1 MTVLFG
7 EIEMKLLDKE
17 TLNKNINPDGVDRS
31 FVLKPV
37 IDVITSGEEE
47 LFIDFSLPE
56 EADTSENW
64 AYAVPE
70 DWYHAPTTYETE
82 DGDLQLSCPQLESKV
97 LSFGD
102 SDGLFLEC
110 DENTQYILSQD
121 EFDAINA
128 KLKEDYFESAFQA
141 YLKDLEEV

>member
-1 MTVLFG
+1 MFG

-17 TLNKNINPDGVDRS
+17 TLNKNINPDGIELS

-37 IDVITSGEEE
+37 VEVITSGKGEEV
-47 LFIDFSLPE
+47 FIDFSLPE
-56 EADTSENW
+56 EDDTSENW

-82 DGDLQLSCPQLESKV
+82 EGDLLLTCPQLESKL

-121 EFDAINA
+121 EFDEINA
-128 KLKEDYFESAFQA
+128 KLKKDYFESAYQA